1 MPNEVLRL
9 EYFIHHA
16 PHAVQIFIADLHKDA
31 ACIREEFVGHGEPVA
46 QVGEVGVDAEG
57 PGVAV
62 GFDHLRL
69 AGQVLLAVLHV
80 ALAELGLEVRG
91 EFDAVGRVEVDHLH
105 LARKVLAPGEAGHDL
120 ERIAEDHAV
129 RPVHVVL
136 VELHGLRVIVLRVGK
151 EIALDILPRQHAEDG
166 LGGDALVHVEGD
178 GLDLEPRLLAFA
190 APLEPRL
197 MAPQRVRQQLRLR
210 RRKRPLP
217 RDGQQLRQLVR
228 LRCVRR

>member
-1 MPNEVLRL
+1 MQVL
-9 EYFIHHA
+9 
-16 PHAVQIFIADLHKDA
+16 IADLHEDA
-31 ACIREEFVGHGEPVA
+31 ARVGQEIVSHLQAVA
-46 QVGEVGVDAEG
+46 QVSKVGVDAER

-62 GFDHLRL
+62 GLDHLWL
-69 AGQVLLAVLHV
+69 AGEILLTVLDV
-80 ALAELGLEVRG
+80 ALAKLGLEVRG
-91 EFDAVGRVEVDHLH
+91 EFDAVGRVQADHLH
-105 LARKVLAPGEAGHDL
+105 LAREVFAPGEAGHDL
-120 ERIAEDHAV
+120 EGVTEDHAI

-136 VELHGLRVIVLRVGK
+136 VELHGLGVIVLRIGK
-151 EIALDILPRQHAEDG
+151 EIALDILAGEHAEDG